1 MEIGPAGSAV
11 KIVELMGSQDTDVL
25 SQEFSV
31 LRISR
36 ELDVAETPQFF
47 RLISPS
53 VDDVRHLPGVPFH
66 ILHRGVKIHET
77 TALRQTGEAVFQ
89 AIPDFLSHGD
99 VL

>member
-1 MEIGPAGSAV
+1 MELRLSCSVSRIFIITAIRRWPWNFWKPVSVKGVKTYDITIG
-11 KIVELMGSQDTDVL
+11 
-25 SQEFSV
+25 
-31 LRISR
+31 
-36 ELDVAETPQFF
+36 
-47 RLISPS
+47 PS